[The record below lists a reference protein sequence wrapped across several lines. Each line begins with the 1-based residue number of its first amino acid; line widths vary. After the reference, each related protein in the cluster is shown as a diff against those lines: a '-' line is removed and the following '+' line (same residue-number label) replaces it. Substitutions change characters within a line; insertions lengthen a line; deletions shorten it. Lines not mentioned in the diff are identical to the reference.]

1 MVRHRLTASAA
12 LALALVIMGA
22 ACGKDDG
29 SGVRDC
35 GAASASGSGSGSA
48 SGAASGSG
56 SGTGSGS
63 GACDSGSGAG
73 SGSGSG
79 IADDVEGSST
89 DDPLIKAALA
99 DYTTYVQAQV
109 DDTIAK
115 TRTFTD
121 AVRSGDVAAAKAAY
135 APSRQGWEAIEPIAG
150 LIPDID
156 GAVDSRVD
164 DFEGATDPKFTG
176 WHRLEYLLWEKNT
189 TDGGKPFAD
198 GLDADLKTLK
208 TKLADLEIP
217 PGALA
222 VGAAELIEEVSEG
235 KITGEEDRYSGTD
248 LWDFAANVSGSE
260 KAFELMKPAIE
271 RKDADLAAGIQ
282 SGFEDLERQLD
293 AYKAGDGYKPYS
305 ALTDADRTEM
315 KTTLADLSEKLATVA
330 GTLGLKSS

>member
-35 GAASASGSGSGSA
+35 GTASASGSGSGSA

-63 GACDSGSGAG
+63 GACDSGAG
-73 SGSGSG
+73 SGSGIG
-79 IADDVEGSST
+79 DEVAGSST
-89 DDPLIKAALA
+89 DDPLIKTALA
-99 DYTTYVQAQV
+99 DYTTYVQDQV
-109 DDTIAK
+109 DDTVAK
-115 TRTFTD
+115 TKTLTD

-164 DFEGATDPKFTG
+164 DFAGATDPDFTG

-189 TDGGKPFAD
+189 TDGGKQFAD

-260 KAFELMKPAIE
+260 KAFELMKPAIVK
-271 RKDADLAAGIQ
+271 KDADLAADIQ
-282 SGFEDLERQLD
+282 SGFEDLEGQLA
-293 AYKAGDGYKPYS
+293 AYKSGVGYKPYS

-315 KTTLADLSEKLATVA
+315 KTTLADLSERLATVA